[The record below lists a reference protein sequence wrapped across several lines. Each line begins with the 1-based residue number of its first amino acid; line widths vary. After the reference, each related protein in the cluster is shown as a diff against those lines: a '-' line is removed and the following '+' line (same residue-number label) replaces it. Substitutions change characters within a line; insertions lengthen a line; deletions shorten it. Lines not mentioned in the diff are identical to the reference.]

1 MSPAGLQ
8 DPQTRTSDFDRPLGF
23 LHEAPAADAHA
34 LAALE
39 FSRVLDA
46 VAGFAGTSLGA
57 DAVRALVPRA
67 VAGGDADA
75 LAAISVEHARVA
87 AIGRVI
93 GGEEAWPSPS
103 IPALRPALARLAV
116 EGTTWNGAELRDA
129 IVLLTSSR
137 LVLSVLR
144 GARSR
149 GADVEAL
156 TPHAFALISD
166 AALEESLGRV
176 VDDEG
181 IVRDGATPELRR
193 VRKQLRGAEAELIR
207 LLEQVMG
214 RLESHHR
221 VDDAS
226 VTMRNG
232 RWVIPVRREG
242 RGSVGGIVHDTSAT
256 GATVF
261 VEPPAAVEFG
271 NRIRELEIAERREVE
286 RVLAEATAALR
297 PRHDDLV
304 GVLAALVDLDALV
317 ARARFADRYACA
329 PCALAP
335 AGSGF
340 AIVSGRHPLLAARDP
355 RTVVPFG
362 LELLPGEHTL
372 LVSGPNTGGKTVFL
386 KAIALLALMAQA
398 GVPPTVGPESTVP
411 LFDRVFA
418 DIGDEQSIEASLS
431 TFSGHVRNLVDIV
444 LHATPASL
452 VLADELGSG
461 TDPNEGAALGAAVL
475 EALTRRGTTTVATT
489 HLGVLKQL
497 AQEVPGVVNASL
509 QFDEALLAPTYRL
522 LKGIPGRSYG
532 LSIARRLAMPPEIL
546 VNAEARVPEQE
557 RRAAALIEDLERR
570 QREVEERER
579 RADEKE
585 ESYAERADRVLARE
599 QAVKARERQVER
611 TAHDEA
617 RKYVLEA
624 RKDPANK
631 PKRGEVK
638 GPRILVLVPTREL
651 SMQVAK
657 AASDYGRNVPWLTVT
672 SVVGGVPY
680 PAQLK
685 ALRSPLDILI
695 ATPGRLIDHIQS
707 GKAVLD
713 NVEMLVLDE
722 ADRMLDMGFIEDIE
736 HIAEQLPAKRQTL
749 MASATFDGE
758 VGRLAQ
764 RLQKDDVER
773 IEIAGHTAKHE
784 NITQQ
789 LMWADSL
796 DHKKALLDSLLTD
809 RNVDQAVVFTST
821 QVDADFLADRLAD
834 MGHRVAALHGGM
846 PQGRRNRVLQG
857 LRSQIGRAHV

>member
-46 VAGFAGTSLGA
+46 VAGFAGTALGA

-67 VAGGDADA
+67 VAAGDADA
-75 LAAISVEHARVA
+75 HAAIVAEHARVA

-93 GGEEAWPSPS
+93 SGEDAWPSPS
-103 IPALRPALARLAV
+103 IPALKAPLARLAV
-116 EGTTWNGAELRDA
+116 EGTTWSGAELRDA
-129 IVLLTSSR
+129 AVLLASSR
-137 LVLSVLR
+137 LVLATLR
-144 GARSR
+144 AARSR

-166 AALEESLGRV
+166 QALEESLGRV

-181 IVRDGATPELRR
+181 VVRDGASPELRR

-271 NRIRELEIAERREVE
+271 NRIRELEIAERREVD
-286 RVLAEATAALR
+286 RVLAEATAELR

-317 ARARFADRYACA
+317 ARARFAQRYPCA

-335 AGSGF
+335 AGAGF
-340 AIVSGRHPLLAARDP
+340 AIVSGRHPLLAVRDP
-355 RTVVPFG
+355 QGVVPFA
-362 LELLPGEHTL
+362 LALTPDEHTL
-372 LVSGPNTGGKTVFL
+372 LVSGPNTGGKTVLL
-386 KAIALLALMAQA
+386 KAVALLALMAQA

-444 LHATPASL
+444 LHATDASL

-475 EALTRRGTTTVATT
+475 ESLTRRGATTVATT

-509 QFDEALLAPTYRL
+509 QFDEVALAPTYRL

-532 LSIARRLAMPPEIL
+532 LSIARRLAMPADIL
-546 VNAEARVPEQE
+546 ANAEARVPEQE

-579 RADEKE
+579 RAEEKE

-624 RKDPANK
+624 RKEIEAAIALVREAGAGGAAADAAAEARRAAERLLASGREAVRAIDAQTAREAEEAGEPGTEWRAGDTVSVASFGGATAQVLEVRPEGLVVVMGSVRATVAPNTVRRVSRRRVERAAEVSVAGAQ
-631 PKRGEVK
+631 PVDDARPEVDVRGLRISEVD
-638 GPRILVLVPTREL
+638 GIVQHAIDSAVRADLP
-651 SMQVAK
+651 
-657 AASDYGRNVPWLTVT
+657 
-672 SVVGGVPY
+672 
-680 PAQLK
+680 
-685 ALRSPLDILI
+685 ALRIIHGKGTGALRERIGQLLRDDRRVRSF
-695 ATPGRLIDHIQS
+695 RL
-707 GKAVLD
+707 GAWNEGGAGVT
-713 NVEMLVLDE
+713 
-722 ADRMLDMGFIEDIE
+722 
-736 HIAEQLPAKRQTL
+736 IAE
-749 MASATFDGE
+749 
-758 VGRLAQ
+758 
-764 RLQKDDVER
+764 
-773 IEIAGHTAKHE
+773 IA
-784 NITQQ
+784 
-789 LMWADSL
+789 
-796 DHKKALLDSLLTD
+796 
-809 RNVDQAVVFTST
+809 
-821 QVDADFLADRLAD
+821 
-834 MGHRVAALHGGM
+834 
-846 PQGRRNRVLQG
+846 
-857 LRSQIGRAHV
+857 

>member
-1 MSPAGLQ
+1 VNPAGLQ
-8 DPQTRTSDFDRPLGF
+8 DPQTRTSDLDRPLGF

-46 VAGFAGTSLGA
+46 VAGFAGTTLGA

-67 VAGGDADA
+67 VAAGDTDA
-75 LAAISVEHARVA
+75 HAAIVAEHARVA

-93 GGEEAWPSPS
+93 SGEDAWPSPS
-103 IPALRPALARLAV
+103 IPGLAAPLARLAV
-116 EGTTWNGAELRDA
+116 EGTTWSGAELRDA
-129 IVLLTSSR
+129 AVLLASSR
-137 LVLSVLR
+137 LVLATLR
-144 GARSR
+144 AARSR

-166 AALEESLGRV
+166 QALEESLGRV

-181 IVRDGATPELRR
+181 VVRDGASPELRR

-271 NRIRELEIAERREVE
+271 NRIRELEIAERREVD
-286 RVLAEATAALR
+286 RVLAEATAELR

-317 ARARFADRYACA
+317 ARARFAQRYRCA
-329 PCALAP
+329 PCTLAP

-340 AIVSGRHPLLAARDP
+340 AIVSGRHPLLAVRDP
-355 RTVVPFG
+355 QGVVPFA
-362 LELLPGEHTL
+362 LALTPDEHTL
-372 LVSGPNTGGKTVFL
+372 LVSGPNTGGKTVLL
-386 KAIALLALMAQA
+386 KAVALLALMAQA

-444 LHATPASL
+444 LHATDASL

-475 EALTRRGTTTVATT
+475 ESLTRRGATTVATT

-509 QFDEALLAPTYRL
+509 QFDEVALAPTYRL

-532 LSIARRLAMPPEIL
+532 LSIARRLAMPADIL
-546 VNAEARVPEQE
+546 ANAEARVPEQE

-585 ESYAERADRVLARE
+585 EGYAERAERVLARE

-624 RKDPANK
+624 RKEIEAAIALVREAGAGGAAADAAAEARRAAERLLASGREAVRAIDAQAAREAEEVGEPGTEWHVGDTVSVASFGGAAAQVMEVR
-631 PKRGEVK
+631 PEGLVVVMGSVRATVAPGTVRRVSRRRVERAAEVSVAGVQPVDDARPEVDVRGLRISEVD
-638 GPRILVLVPTREL
+638 GIVQHAIDSAVRADLP
-651 SMQVAK
+651 
-657 AASDYGRNVPWLTVT
+657 
-672 SVVGGVPY
+672 
-680 PAQLK
+680 
-685 ALRSPLDILI
+685 ALRIIHGKGTGALRERIGQLLRDDRRVRSF
-695 ATPGRLIDHIQS
+695 RL
-707 GKAVLD
+707 GAWNEGGAGVT
-713 NVEMLVLDE
+713 
-722 ADRMLDMGFIEDIE
+722 
-736 HIAEQLPAKRQTL
+736 IAE
-749 MASATFDGE
+749 
-758 VGRLAQ
+758 
-764 RLQKDDVER
+764 
-773 IEIAGHTAKHE
+773 IA
-784 NITQQ
+784 
-789 LMWADSL
+789 
-796 DHKKALLDSLLTD
+796 
-809 RNVDQAVVFTST
+809 
-821 QVDADFLADRLAD
+821 
-834 MGHRVAALHGGM
+834 
-846 PQGRRNRVLQG
+846 
-857 LRSQIGRAHV
+857 

>member
-398 GVPPTVGPESTVP
+398 GVPPTVGPESIVP

-431 TFSGHVRNLVDIV
+431 TFGHVRNLVDIV

-624 RKDPANK
+624 RKEIEAAIALVREAGAGAAATDAAAEARRAAERLLASGREAVKSIDAQAAREAEDVGEPGTEWHAGDTVSVASFGGATAQVLEVRPEGLVVVMGSVRATVAPNTVRRVSRRRVERAAEVSIAGAQ
-631 PKRGEVK
+631 PVDDARPEVDVRGLRISEVD
-638 GPRILVLVPTREL
+638 GIVQHALDSAVRADLP
-651 SMQVAK
+651 
-657 AASDYGRNVPWLTVT
+657 
-672 SVVGGVPY
+672 
-680 PAQLK
+680 
-685 ALRSPLDILI
+685 ALRIIHGKGTGALRERVGEILRDDRRVRSF
-695 ATPGRLIDHIQS
+695 RL
-707 GKAVLD
+707 GAWNEGGAGVT
-713 NVEMLVLDE
+713 
-722 ADRMLDMGFIEDIE
+722 
-736 HIAEQLPAKRQTL
+736 IAE
-749 MASATFDGE
+749 
-758 VGRLAQ
+758 
-764 RLQKDDVER
+764 
-773 IEIAGHTAKHE
+773 IA
-784 NITQQ
+784 
-789 LMWADSL
+789 
-796 DHKKALLDSLLTD
+796 
-809 RNVDQAVVFTST
+809 
-821 QVDADFLADRLAD
+821 
-834 MGHRVAALHGGM
+834 
-846 PQGRRNRVLQG
+846 
-857 LRSQIGRAHV
+857 